1 MKIFMVMTIMAPL
14 RTFNNARRQKL
25 MIKILKTGKLL
36 EKNLVSTRWVKH
48 CVLSNT
54 MYTTYFDV

>member
-1 MKIFMVMTIMAPL
+1 MVPL

-36 EKNLVSTRWVKH
+36 EKNLVSNFFIVICYGSIYIYIYKP
-48 CVLSNT
+48 NT
-54 MYTTYFDV
+54 MYTTI